1 MVSALPYTLLFM
13 LFLLLPFSRIAQTYS
28 NITLG
33 SSLTAQNNGSFWA
46 SPSGE
51 FAFGFQQVGAGGF
64 LLAIWFN
71 KIPEKTIIWSANG
84 NSLGQRRSIVQL
96 TADGQ
101 LVLTDPKGKQ
111 IWDAGSGVSYAAMLD
126 TGNFVLVGQDS
137 VTLWESFGEPTDTI
151 LPTQELNQGG
161 KLVARFSET
170 NYSNGRFMF
179 TLQADGNLVMYTRD
193 FPMDSTNFAYWST
206 QTVGSGFQVI
216 FNQSGY
222 IVLTA
227 RNKSILNLVSS
238 SEASTED
245 FYQRA
250 ILEYDGVFRQYVY
263 PKSAGSSSGRWPM
276 AWSPSPSIPG
286 NICMRITENTGGG
299 ACGFNSYC
307 ILGDDQRPNCKC
319 PTGYDFLDQS
329 DKMSGCKQNF
339 VTQNC
344 DQASRETDQF
354 YFQEMPNTDWPLSDY
369 GYFQPVSEDWCREAC
384 LTDCFCA
391 VAIFRDG
398 NCWKKKIPLSNGRI
412 DPGVGGKALIKLRQ
426 GNSTTKPGDGDSNK
440 KHQSTLI
447 LTGSVLL
454 GSSVFL
460 NFLFFL
466 ATVLFIF
473 RFNNRK
479 TKMLHTY
486 PSTLGMNLRSFTYN
500 ELDEATDGFK
510 EELGRGAFATVY
522 KGVLAYEKRKLVAV
536 KKFEKMMRENDQ
548 EFQTEVKAIG
558 QTNHKNLV
566 QLLGF
571 CKEGEHRLLVYE
583 FMSNGS
589 LEKFLFGNSRPN
601 WHKRIQIAFGIARGL
616 FHLHEECSTQI
627 IHCDIKPQNILLDDS
642 FSARISD
649 FGLAKLLKTDQTR
662 TTTGI
667 RGTKGYVAPEWFKSM
682 PITVKV
688 DVYSF
693 GILLLELICCRKNL
707 EFEAK
712 DETQMILADWA
723 YDCYKGGLLEV
734 LVGYDQEAIDEMK
747 RLEKFVMIAIWCIQE
762 DPSLRPTMKKV
773 TQMLEGAVEVSV
785 PPDPCSFISS
795 I

>member
-13 LFLLLPFSRIAQTYS
+13 LFLLLPFSTIAQTYS

-46 SPSGE
+46 SP
-51 FAFGFQQVGAGGF
+51 
-64 LLAIWFN
+64 
-71 KIPEKTIIWSANG
+71 SANG

-111 IWDAGSGVSYAAMLD
+111 IWDAGSGISYAAMLD

-206 QTVGSGFQVI
+206 QTVAV
-216 FNQSGY
+216 
-222 IVLTA
+222 A
-227 RNKSILNLVSS
+227 
-238 SEASTED
+238 
-245 FYQRA
+245 
-250 ILEYDGVFRQYVY
+250 FRQYVY

-412 DPGVGGKALIKLRQ
+412 DPSVGGKALIKLRQ

-486 PSTLGMNLRSFTYN
+486 LSTLGMNLRSFTYN

-522 KGVLAYEKRKLVAV
+522 KGVLAYEKGKLVAV
-536 KKFEKMMRENDQ
+536 KKFEKMMRENEQ

-616 FHLHEECSTQI
+616 FYLHEECSTQI

>member
-33 SSLTAQNNGSFWA
+33 SLLTAQNNGSFWA

-84 NSLGQRRSIVQL
+84 NNLGQRISIVQL

-319 PTGYDFLDQS
+319 PT
-329 DKMSGCKQNF
+329 
-339 VTQNC
+339 
-344 DQASRETDQF
+344 
-354 YFQEMPNTDWPLSDY
+354 EMVIA
-369 GYFQPVSEDWCREAC
+369 GR
-384 LTDCFCA
+384 
-391 VAIFRDG
+391 
-398 NCWKKKIPLSNGRI
+398 KKIPLSNGRI
-412 DPGVGGKALIKLRQ
+412 DPSVGGKALIKLRQ
-426 GNSTTKPGDGDSNK
+426 DNSTTKPGDGDSNK
-440 KHQSTLI
+440 KHQSALI

-522 KGVLAYEKRKLVAV
+522 KGVLAYEKGKLVAV

-601 WHKRIQIAFGIARGL
+601 WLKRIQIAFGTARGL
-616 FHLHEECSTQI
+616 FYLHEECSTQI
-627 IHCDIKPQNILLDDS
+627 IHY
-642 FSARISD
+642 
-649 FGLAKLLKTDQTR
+649 QTR

-734 LVGYDQEAIDEMK
+734 LVGYDQEAIDDMK